1 MEVEL
6 YWVSM
11 TNSTMEAGLDSTGF
25 QGPALLCRWG
35 CIGFPGSVALWWSRK
50 MPWVLRTICSAEVQ
64 GGCIIFFFFF
74 FFGGGGGYQVFLLRL
89 GGGGGGEGSRAS
101 TTGTVDVRGWGGGLH

>member
-35 CIGFPGSVALWWSRK
+35 CIGFPGPVALWWSPK
-50 MPWVLRTICSAEVQ
+50 MPWVLRTICSAEGPRWMHV
-64 GGCIIFFFFF
+64 FFCL
-74 FFGGGGGYQVFLLRL
+74 FFGVGGWVGLSTPTEV
-89 GGGGGGEGSRAS
+89 GGGGGG
-101 TTGTVDVRGWGGGLH
+101 VQGLAPQVL